1 VKIVYVS
8 SLEVGGPLTHLLDLA
23 PAVAATGADVTVL
36 AASEPPA
43 EAFRARGVDAVAAPL
58 RSPVDLAGARR
69 LRGHLRGADVVH
81 THDRRAGLLV
91 RPQARLGGAAIVH
104 TLHGVPDR
112 LSTSVVAASRKV
124 PASDDAPLSDRARLR
139 AEALLA
145 RFGVTVVPSLALAR
159 YLAARGFAA
168 GRLRVIPNAMTVRRR
183 HPRERGDRF
192 VVGTAAVLEPR
203 KGIDVL
209 IDACALVGD
218 GLRLEVFG
226 DGSFAG
232 NLRARAATAGLDAH
246 FHGHVENAAAQLGSL
261 DLFVLPSW
269 AENFPMAI
277 LEAMAWALP
286 VVATTVG
293 GVPEAVVD
301 GETGLLVEAG
311 DRRGLAA
318 AIEALARDPARAERL
333 GSAGAAR
340 IASEFDSATV
350 AQRMVGLYE
359 ELLSRPGRS

>member
-1 VKIVYVS
+1 VKIVYVT
-8 SLEVGGPLTHLLDLA
+8 SLEVGGPVTHLLDLA

-36 AASEPPA
+36 APSEPLA
-43 EAFRARGVDAVAAPL
+43 EAFRARGARAVAVPL
-58 RSPVDLAGARR
+58 RSPLDLPGARR
-69 LRGHLRGADVVH
+69 VRGHLQGADVVH

-91 RPQARLGGAAIVH
+91 RPPARLGGAAIVH

-112 LSTSVVAASRKV
+112 LSTSVVAASRAV
-124 PASDDAPLSDRARLR
+124 PASDGAGLADRARLW
-139 AEALLA
+139 AEALLS
-145 RFGVTVVPSLALAR
+145 RLGVTVVPSLALAR
-159 YLAARGFAA
+159 YLGARGFAA
-168 GRLRVIPNAMTVRRR
+168 DRLRVIPNAMTVARS

-192 VVGTAAVLEPR
+192 VVGTAALLEPR

-209 IDACALVGD
+209 IDACAMVDD

-226 DGSFAG
+226 DGSLAG
-232 NLRARAATAGLDAH
+232 ELPAQAARAGLDAH
-246 FHGHVENAAAQLGSL
+246 FHGHVEDAAARFGEL

-318 AIEALARDPARAERL
+318 AIEALARDPARAEQL

-350 AQRMVGLYE
+350 ARRMVGLYE
-359 ELLSRPGRS
+359 ELVSRPGRR

>member
-1 VKIVYVS
+1 MRIVYVT
-8 SLEVGGPLTHLLDLA
+8 SLEVGGPVTHLLDLA
-23 PAVAATGADVTVL
+23 PAVAAAGADVEVL
-36 AASEPPA
+36 AGSEPLA
-43 EAFRARGVDAVAAPL
+43 EAFRARGVDSVATPL
-58 RSPVDLAGARR
+58 RNPLDLKGARR
-69 LRGHLRGADVVH
+69 IRDRLRGADVVH

-104 TLHGVPDR
+104 TLHGVPDQ

-124 PASDDAPLSDRARLR
+124 PASDDAGVVDRARLR
-139 AEALLA
+139 AEALLS
-145 RFGVTVVPSLALAR
+145 RIGVTVVPSLALAR

-168 GRLRVIPNAMTVRRR
+168 DRLRVVPNAMTVARR
-183 HPRERGDRF
+183 HPRERGDAF
-192 VVGTAAVLEPR
+192 VVGTAALLEPR

-209 IDACALVGD
+209 IDACALAD
-218 GLRLEVFG
+218 AGLTLEIFG
-226 DGSFAG
+226 DGSLARG
-232 NLRARAATAGLDAH
+232 LRARAAEAGIDAH
-246 FHGHVENAAAQLGSL
+246 FHGHVQNAAAQFARL

-293 GVPEAVVD
+293 GVPEAVAD

-311 DRRGLAA
+311 DRSGLAA
-318 AIEALARDPARAERL
+318 AIEALARDPARARQL
-333 GSAGAAR
+333 GTAGAAR

-350 AQRMVGLYE
+350 AGRMVDLYV
-359 ELLSRPGRS
+359 ELLSRPGRR